1 MSLTNELSNLTITD
15 KLNMPNGA
23 IITGVKNNSA
33 NNTLVYNPTSSEVY
47 YTNNDNKLSELN
59 LSTISLSFTNLYYE
73 TKYQI
78 PYSGL
83 WWNLSM
89 SQDSKYQLACQNT
102 TNGQVFT
109 SSDYGITWIPVILDE
124 LGLFYGGS
132 ISYSGQYQTVVRN
145 TGKIYLSI
153 DYGITWTSKKI
164 INNWFDVAV
173 SGDGKYQTAVSFD
186 DNLKTGGYIFT
197 SNNYGKTWVDVT
209 PKFSVPGFYYYV
221 FLSETGQY
229 QTATITANNSS
240 DGNYYTSSLV
250 LSNDYG
256 KTWTVQTFGV
266 NLIQNSMSNDGKY
279 QLAVDFNP
287 GIWTSSDYGATWTFI
302 EYQSDWYSSDISS
315 TGQYQICVSRT
326 NIIYRSSD
334 YGNTWISTTFPYPI
348 TSVAMSGNGEKIT
361 ICYNYGKIY
370 NSIDNGN
377 TWTDNNNSPIFNSFQ
392 RPAISSG
399 GKYQSAPVSNNQ
411 IYISSNYGDSWK
423 KVETVQVWRAIGMSA
438 TGQYQTAVV
447 SFGNIYISSDYGNTW
462 VEYPLNRGNLIN
474 SISMSATGQYQMCAE
489 DPGNIII
496 SYDFGVTWN
505 IIPDTY
511 GYFNCCAVSA
521 NGQFM
526 TCCDGLGS
534 TFAGGQI
541 YISED
546 YGQTFIGLSATD
558 YHYWNNIQ
566 MCANGK
572 YRLAVTYYGNYWT
585 SVDYGR
591 TWNIGTQNI
600 IGNMNLCAV
609 SATGQYQMF
618 NVTFPNYGFWYS
630 EDWGASWDLLTI
642 PSEFQNEE
650 YDLSTLSSSGQYL
663 ILYSQNIL
671 ITAFVNPRLR
681 IA

>member
-15 KLNMPNGA
+15 KLNMPNGV
-23 IITGVKNNSA
+23 IITGIQNNSA
-33 NNTLVYNPTSSEVY
+33 NNTLVYNPSSSEIY
-47 YTNNDNKLSELN
+47 YTNNDNKLPELN

-73 TKYQI
+73 KKYQI

-102 TNGQVFT
+102 LSGQVFT

-145 TGKIYLSI
+145 TGKIYLSS

-186 DNLKTGGYIFT
+186 DNLQTGGYIFT
-197 SNNYGKTWVDVT
+197 SNNFGKSWIDAT
-209 PKFSVPGFYYYV
+209 PKFLVPGFYYYIY
-221 FLSETGQY
+221 LSQDGKY
-229 QTATITANNSS
+229 QTATITANNTA

-256 KTWTVQTFGV
+256 KTWTVQTFGT

-279 QLAVDFNP
+279 QIAVDFNP
-287 GIWTSSDYGATWTFI
+287 GIWTSSDYGNTWIFI
-302 EYQSDWYSSDISS
+302 ANQSDWYSSDISS

-334 YGNTWISTTFPYPI
+334 YGNTWNSTTFPYPI
-348 TSVAMSGNGEKIT
+348 TSVAMSGDGEKIT

-370 NSIDNGN
+370 NSINNGDI
-377 TWTDNNNSPIFNSFQ
+377 WTDNNNSPIFNSFQ

-399 GKYQSAPVSNNQ
+399 GKYQSVPVTNNQ

-423 KVETVQVWRAIGMSA
+423 KVETIQVWRAIGMSA

-447 SFGNIYISSDYGNTW
+447 SFGNIYTSSDYGNTW
-462 VEYPLNRGNLIN
+462 IEYPLNRKNLIN

-489 DPGNIII
+489 DPGSIIV
-496 SYDFGVTWN
+496 SYDFGITWN
-505 IIPDTY
+505 IIPVVF

-521 NGQFM
+521 SGQFM

-534 TFAGGQI
+534 TFSGGQI

-546 YGQTFIGLSATD
+546 YGRTFIGLPSTD
-558 YHYWNNIQ
+558 FHYWNNIQ

-585 SVDYGR
+585 SVDYGK
-591 TWNIGTQNI
+591 TWTIGTTNI
-600 IGNMNLCAV
+600 KGNINLCAV
-609 SATGQYQMF
+609 SATGQYQML
-618 NVTFPNYGFWYS
+618 NVTFPIYGSWYS

-642 PSEFQNEE
+642 PSEFNNEK
-650 YDLSTLSSSGQYL
+650 YDFSTLSSSGQYL